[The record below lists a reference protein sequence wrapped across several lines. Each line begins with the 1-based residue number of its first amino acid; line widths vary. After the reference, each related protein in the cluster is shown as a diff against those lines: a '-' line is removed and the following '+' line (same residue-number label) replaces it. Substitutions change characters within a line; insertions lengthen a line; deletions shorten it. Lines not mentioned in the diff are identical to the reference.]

1 MIVKA
6 WLISDYIEPYL
17 GVALNIKAALS
28 SLIRVKHQLRS
39 ILMFRTTQF
48 PEKILEI
55 KGVLMT
61 ARHFFGFILL
71 LFLTGC
77 GGGEGNS
84 GSSTVINTA
93 PQLVGLMD
101 FSIDENTTEVT
112 TFQAN
117 DAEGDAISYLIDG
130 EDSGLFS
137 MGNISGELVFN
148 SPPDYENPQDANV
161 DNIYAVNII
170 TSDGT
175 LSSSLG
181 VTISVVNLGDM
192 PVVFTL
198 PVSRTLQQI
207 TLAEEDS
214 INVETN
220 TLELD
225 FYRNTAYS
233 CGFSGNYTFLVVEPV
248 NNAGVEAPLWVF
260 LHGGGAGYFDE
271 QQSYKIGVTPN
282 ASATPREPNSHNTEK
297 TLERLRDDQLL
308 YRTTNNNGQ
317 IINSTISRRIME
329 GYRILIVS
337 MCDHDLHSGMGTPYL
352 NNPDG
357 GEVNG
362 LQANMAAIDYTVA
375 NYPTTHVFAHGTSAG
390 SIGAFNLAYAYNFE
404 LVSLSGI
411 VMDSH
416 LASERT
422 KTMVDSLKGVSGFVF
437 PADFQIREAAEKIG
451 YFASPDHFAG
461 IETEAAE
468 VSHIPILDIYGNL
481 DPGCG
486 GGLEQISESRA
497 AGLDNCAW
505 VHDGFRQFVE
515 SQANPLHRVR
525 RAEGFGHVPTHKNG
539 AASDFVDEFISE
551 ILSMNPDH
559 PFNQ

>member
-1 MIVKA
+1 MKK
-6 WLISDYIEPYL
+6 LSLYIL
-17 GVALNIKAALS
+17 TS
-28 SLIRVKHQLRS
+28 
-39 ILMFRTTQF
+39 T
-48 PEKILEI
+48 
-55 KGVLMT
+55 
-61 ARHFFGFILL
+61 FILAS
-71 LFLTGC
+71 C
-77 GGGEGNS
+77 GGGS
-84 GSSTVINTA
+84 GSNSSPSPVTNTA
-93 PQLVGLMD
+93 PQLAGLTD
-101 FSIDENTTEVT
+101 LSIDENTTAVT
-112 TFQAN
+112 IVQAN
-117 DAEGDAISYLIDG
+117 DAERDAISYSIDG

-137 MGNISGELVFN
+137 MGSISGELVFN
-148 SPPDYENPQDANV
+148 SPPDYENPQDANA
-161 DNIYAVNII
+161 DNIYTVNII
-170 TSDGT
+170 ASDGT

-181 VTISVVNLGDM
+181 IMINVVNLGDM
-192 PVVFTL
+192 PVVFPL
-198 PVSRTLQQI
+198 PVSRTTQQI

-214 INVETN
+214 IDFETN

-225 FYRNTAYS
+225 FYRNPAYR
-233 CGFSGNYTFLVVEPV
+233 CGFSGNYTFLVVDPA
-248 NNAGVEAPLWVF
+248 NNAGAEAPLWVF

-282 ASATPREPNSHNTEK
+282 ASATPSDPNNHNTEK

-308 YRTTNNNGQ
+308 YRTTKNGQ

-375 NYPTTHVFAHGTSAG
+375 NYPTTHVFAHGASAG
-390 SIGAFNLAYAYNFE
+390 SIGAFSLAYSYNFE
-404 LVSLSGI
+404 RVFLSGI

-416 LASERT
+416 LASYRT
-422 KTMVDSLKGVSGFVF
+422 ETMIDSLKGVSGFVF
-437 PADFQIREAAEKIG
+437 PADFQVREASEKVG
-451 YFASPDHFAG
+451 YFASPDHFLG
-461 IETEAAE
+461 IETEAAD

-486 GGLEQISESRA
+486 GGLEQISEARA

-525 RAEGFGHVPTHKNG
+525 RAQGFGHVPTHKNG
-539 AASDFVDEFISE
+539 AASDFVDEFIGE